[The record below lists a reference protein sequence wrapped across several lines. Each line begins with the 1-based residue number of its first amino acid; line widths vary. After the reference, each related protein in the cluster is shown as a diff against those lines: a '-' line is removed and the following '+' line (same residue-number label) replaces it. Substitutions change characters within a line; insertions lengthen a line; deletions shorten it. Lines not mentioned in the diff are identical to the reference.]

1 MIHARLILSVTLAL
15 GLGPAL
21 AFAQKNDDFVSAGAE
36 NDASAHETADF
47 VSAGAGQ
54 VVLPGEEFR
63 WQQLIAPTVLLT
75 GGITGVYSQWYKDKI
90 NAPVRA
96 YAQELSGGQRLRFD
110 DYIQYI
116 PSATF
121 LGLGFALPSEHD
133 FIERVCVTATS
144 YAAMGI
150 LVNTTKYTIR
160 EPRPDRP
167 EARNAFPS
175 GHTAT
180 AFMGAE
186 LVRREY
192 GGWWGAG
199 AYAIATTT
207 ALMRIYN
214 DRHWTNDVLGGAAIG
229 ILSADIG
236 FWLLPLERK
245 MFRLDGSRRGGPGPG
260 AGSGKA
266 IAVLPTP
273 YGISVACV
281 F

>member
-90 NAPVRA
+90 NTPVRA

-110 DYIQYI
+110 NWIQYA
-116 PSATF
+116 PVVSYV
-121 LGLGFALPSEHD
+121 GLGFGVHSEHD
-133 FIERVCVTATS
+133 FVERICITATA
-144 YAAMGI
+144 YATQGLLTNA
-150 LVNTTKYTIR
+150 LKYSIR
-160 EPRPDRP
+160 EPRPDSD
-167 EARNAFPS
+167 AHNSFPS

-186 LVRREY
+186 MVRKEY
-192 GGWWGAG
+192 GPWWGAG
-199 AYAIATTT
+199 AYAVATTT
-207 ALMRIYN
+207 ALMRLYN
-214 DRHWTNDVLGGAAIG
+214 DRHWTNDLLGGAAIG

-236 FWLLPLERK
+236 FWLMPLERK
-245 MFRLDGSRRGGPGPG
+245 LFRLNGSGKG